1 MLRDSRE
8 HFRTYLFTVVESEN
22 EIGPTRSGK
31 RLVRAGLALDRP
43 SGPEKRRQDALRLGR
58 GPLVH

>member
-1 MLRDSRE
+1 MLRDPRK
-8 HFRTYLFTVVESEN
+8 HARTDLFTVVESEN

-43 SGPEKRRQDALRLGR
+43 SGLEKRRQDAFRLGR
-58 GPLVH
+58 GPLAH